1 MSMPRLVAAIIA
13 AAIFVPATALAC
25 SVAGPRTHVGTLTG
39 TDPDNG
45 TFSIIDAESRQPMTF
60 SAQPDI
66 IESLMGTQGVVSIDY
81 QKSGDDL
88 TATDVR
94 R

>member
-1 MSMPRLVAAIIA
+1 MPMSRLVAAIIA
-13 AAIFVPATALAC
+13 AAILAPATALAC

-39 TDPDNG
+39 TV
-45 TFSIIDAESRQPMTF
+45 SIIDAESRQPMTF

>member
-1 MSMPRLVAAIIA
+1 MPMSRLVAAIIA
-13 AAIFVPATALAC
+13 AAILAPATALAC
-25 SVAGPRTHVGTLTG
+25 SVAGPRTHVGTF
-39 TDPDNG
+39 DPGNG

>member
-1 MSMPRLVAAIIA
+1 
-13 AAIFVPATALAC
+13 
-25 SVAGPRTHVGTLTG
+25 
-39 TDPDNG
+39 
-45 TFSIIDAESRQPMTF
+45 MTF